1 MVDSDRLGLHLSK
14 ELIETHIKIFDLS
27 GPKVVDE
34 FNVHETNKTHNL
46 PSFND
51 FCR

>member
-1 MVDSDRLGLHLSK
+1 MIVFDMLGLHLSK

-34 FNVHETNKTHNL
+34 FNVHET
-46 PSFND
+46 D
-51 FCR
+51 